1 MAVKNPFGR
10 TVEQSTPHATYRS
23 PDGSW
28 EWLVLKT
35 YRRPDMEDQYSRWF
49 CATQGPGT
57 FGSWELGDGY
67 AKDISGHGT
76 LVAATPEWIEHYG
89 PIVDESLM
97 LGPIDL
103 LTGRVAATGRILGS
117 IL

>member
-1 MAVKNPFGR
+1 MATVPNPFSK
-10 TVEQSTPHATYRS
+10 TVKEPWEDNAYATYTA
-23 PDGSW
+23 PGFT
-28 EWLVLKT
+28 WLVLKT
-35 YRRPDMEDQYSRWF
+35 YQRPDMEDQYSRWF

-76 LVAATPEWIEHYG
+76 LVAATHEWVEHYG
-89 PIVDESLM
+89 PIVLESLT

-103 LTGRVAATGRILGS
+103 LTGTVMATGRTF
-117 IL
+117 